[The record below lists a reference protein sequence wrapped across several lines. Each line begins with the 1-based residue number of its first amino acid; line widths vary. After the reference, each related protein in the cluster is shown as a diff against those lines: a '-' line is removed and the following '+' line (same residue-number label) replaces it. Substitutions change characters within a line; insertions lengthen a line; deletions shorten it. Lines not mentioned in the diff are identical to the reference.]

1 MFVWAYFAAVAV
13 VFNGEPSPN
22 LIKDSYVSTA
32 APRQLTATRLSEVD
46 DDFLYQGDYLGD
58 VRAVGGE
65 IVAFGLQ
72 VVALGDGKFS
82 SIGYQDGLPGN
93 GWDRETMITWD
104 GARQGK
110 VLTFRGPRGTIIIE
124 AGAGRVI
131 DSSGV
136 EVGHVRKVRRISTTM
151 GVAPPP
157 GAITL
162 FDGHGTEAFQD
173 GKLSPDGWLAAG
185 ALTRMPVGDFQMH
198 LEFLI
203 PYMPYARGQARG
215 NSGVYIQRRYEVQ
228 ILDSF
233 GLPPVFNGCGAL
245 YRQQTPDL
253 NMCFPPLTW
262 QTYDIYFT
270 AARWD
275 AEGQKTADARITV
288 FQNGV
293 PIHQD
298 RVIAT
303 KTGAGRPEGPNEL
316 PILLQDHGNPVQYRN
331 VWILPQQAMPVA
343 DDSMAPEP
351 GEQIVSAPLSTT
363 TTCESCNT
371 RGPTSFHAR
380 RRNCSAAA
388 GGWILWTGK
397 FPCP

>member
-185 ALTRMPVGDFQMH
+185 ALTAHAGRRFPDASGISDTLHAVR
-198 LEFLI
+198 
-203 PYMPYARGQARG
+203 ARPGQ
-215 NSGVYIQRRYEVQ
+215 
-228 ILDSF
+228 
-233 GLPPVFNGCGAL
+233 
-245 YRQQTPDL
+245 RQQWRVHSTALRSADPRFVWSAAGVQWLRGSVSPADSRSEHVFSSFDL
-253 NMCFPPLTW
+253 
-262 QTYDIYFT
+262 
-270 AARWD
+270 
-275 AEGQKTADARITV
+275 ADLRY
-288 FQNGV
+288 
-293 PIHQD
+293 
-298 RVIAT
+298 
-303 KTGAGRPEGPNEL
+303 
-316 PILLQDHGNPVQYRN
+316 LLH
-331 VWILPQQAMPVA
+331 
-343 DDSMAPEP
+343 
-351 GEQIVSAPLSTT
+351 
-363 TTCESCNT
+363 
-371 RGPTSFHAR
+371 
-380 RRNCSAAA
+380 CSAMGRRGAEN
-388 GGWILWTGK
+388 G
-397 FPCP
+397 